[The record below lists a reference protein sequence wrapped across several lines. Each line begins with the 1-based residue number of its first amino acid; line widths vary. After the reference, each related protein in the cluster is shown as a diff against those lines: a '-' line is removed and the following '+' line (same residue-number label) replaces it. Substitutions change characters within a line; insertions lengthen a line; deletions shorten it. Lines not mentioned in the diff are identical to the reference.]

1 MAESPPRPLLK
12 PVLHLKKDSYPG
24 RPGLGGKSASN
35 IIEHRLAEQRKVLSM
50 AFREMNKTATDQPN
64 FGGHVV
70 IYADMF
76 EDSSAPSYTPKDLFR
91 PSYGAQLTTP
101 HHTGY
106 LVQMRTD
113 YLGQLASKIK
123 DMSNGKELVD
133 ISRVQSVT
141 FFGEKNATGGITLDV
156 LWEKASEFEVGRA
169 FIIWLMPLKNK
180 KAQESLIQ
188 KISTL
193 QNDTISSPP
202 PLLQEVLKNLDDE
215 VSTTVRH
222 SLQTFASED
231 DRIVLAMR
239 NYQRLGHTRATVILP
254 SKAALGQLLA
264 SGTVL
269 RINPVSPIISTTPG
283 SGREPNPL
291 LQSDMSRFP
300 IVGVVDGGL
309 TATSYRPA
317 EAWRAPPFIPDGQ
330 ADTKHGNQVTSLI
343 VQGHEWNNRL
353 KLPPLHCQVGTVQ
366 AVSKAPLTPD
376 PENFISYLDFL
387 MSTYTN
393 TRVWNFSLN
402 QIEDCS
408 PDNVD
413 SLSHDIAVLARKHKI
428 LPVIS
433 TGNGPGDRLRP
444 PADCEAA
451 ITVGGRQQDSTGSS
465 AGKCDVSLNGPGP
478 SNMLKPELS
487 NFSEVRVI
495 GGGIRKG
502 SSFATALTSPVAA
515 HTMAQLRDPSPDLV
529 KALLL
534 HNADLNAFD
543 PNLGFGTPAVNP
555 SPWLCRT
562 GFVTLQWTAKIRHG
576 HPFYWNVPIPNSLR
590 KTGKLKGIGILTAI
604 LNPHP
609 MVSEIAGM
617 NYFSVRIETALQY
630 QRGQKENG
638 DPDFHNLL
646 GSLNTKRLTEQQAR
660 KLDHKWSPIRH
671 HKKPFLRG
679 HQFEGNN
686 LRIYTRIFYR
696 DSYLY
701 EENSVEQMKKVG
713 LDTVFVLSIGTND
726 GSDDIY
732 DEICNEL
739 GTSVESA
746 IVDSAIDIGDSSF

>member
-1 MAESPPRPLLK
+1 MADSPPRPLLK
-12 PVLHLKKDSYPG
+12 PILHLKKEPDPG
-24 RPGLGGKSASN
+24 RINPRGKSVGN
-35 IIEHRLAEQRKVLSM
+35 VVEHRLANQQKVLSK
-50 AFREMNKTATDQPN
+50 AFREMDKTATDQPN
-64 FGGHVV
+64 FSGHVV

-76 EDSSAPSYTPKDLFR
+76 KDSSAPTHTPNDLFR
-91 PSYGAQLTTP
+91 SSYGAQLTTP
-101 HHTGY
+101 HRTGY

-113 YLGQLASKIK
+113 YLGQLASKIE
-123 DMSNGKELVD
+123 DMPLGKESVD

-141 FFGEKNATGGITLDV
+141 FFNEKNATGGRTLDV
-156 LWEKASEFEVGRA
+156 LWEKASEIEAGRA
-169 FIIWLMPLKNK
+169 FIIWLMPLQDKN
-180 KAQESLIQ
+180 AQESLIQ

-193 QNDTISSPP
+193 QNDAISSPP

-215 VSTTVRH
+215 VPTAVRH

-239 NYQRLGHTRATVILP
+239 NYQRLGHTRATVIIP
-254 SKAALGQLLA
+254 SKAALGQLLT

-283 SGREPNPL
+283 SGREPNLFLPP
-291 LQSDMSRFP
+291 DMSRFP

-309 TATSYRPA
+309 TARSYEPA
-317 EAWRAPPFIPDGQ
+317 EAWRAPPFIPDGK
-330 ADTKHGNQVTSLI
+330 ANAKHGNQVTSLI
-343 VQGHEWNNRL
+343 VQGHEWNNGL

-366 AVSKAPLTPD
+366 AVPKAPVPPD
-376 PENFISYLDFL
+376 PESFISYLDFL
-387 MSTYTN
+387 MSTHTD
-393 TRVWNFSLN
+393 TQVWNFSLN
-402 QIEDCS
+402 QAEDCS
-408 PDNVD
+408 PDDVD

-428 LPVIS
+428 LPIIS
-433 TGNGPGDRLRP
+433 TGNRPGDLLRP

-451 ITVGGRQQDSTGSS
+451 ITVGGRQQDSIGNP
-465 AGKCDVSLNGPGP
+465 AGKCDISLNGPGP

-495 GGGIRKG
+495 GGEIRKG

-515 HTMAQLRDPSPDLV
+515 HTIAQLRDPSPDLV

-534 HNADLNAFD
+534 HNTDLNAFD
-543 PNLGFGTPAVNP
+543 PNRGFGTPVANP
-555 SPWLCRT
+555 LPWLCRP
-562 GFVTLQWTAKIRHG
+562 GFVTLQWTEKIRPG
-576 HPFYWNVPIPNSLR
+576 NFFYWELPIPNSLR
-590 KTGKLKGIGILTAI
+590 KTKKLKGAGILTAI

-609 MVSEIAGM
+609 MVSEIAGI
-617 NYFSVRIETALQY
+617 NYFSVRIQTALQY
-630 QRGQKENG
+630 QRGRNSKG
-638 DPDFHNLL
+638 APAFHNLL
-646 GSLNTKRLTEQQAR
+646 GSLSTERLTEQQAR

-671 HKKPFLRG
+671 HKKSFRG
-679 HQFEGNN
+679 IGFEGNN
-686 LRIYTRIFYR
+686 LRISTRIFFR

-701 EENSVEQMKKVG
+701 EESSIELMKRVG

-746 IVDSAIDIGDSSF
+746 IVDSAIDIGDSSL